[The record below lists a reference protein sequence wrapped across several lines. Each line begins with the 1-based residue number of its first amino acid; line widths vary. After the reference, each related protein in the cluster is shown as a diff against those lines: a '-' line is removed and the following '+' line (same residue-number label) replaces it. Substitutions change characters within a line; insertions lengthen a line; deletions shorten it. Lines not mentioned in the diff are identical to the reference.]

1 MAFSMVS
8 SASSRLL
15 LPRVILFHGKKR
27 VARSLASSVT
37 TTKNLGSRTLPT
49 SSFPIQPSQRRL
61 LASKDRKFT
70 SLKASPSNKG
80 SGSRT
85 STTAEAVESTAGPTI
100 EKSSVDPGVIVSGN
114 KHDTAT
120 MWQRFLGPKPM
131 PERHTAAWYREMLLI
146 CTVFGITGSTTML
159 VSL

>member
-15 LPRVILFHGKKR
+15 LPRVILFYGKKR
-27 VARSLASSVT
+27 VARPLASSVV
-37 TTKNLGSRTLPT
+37 TTKNVGSRTCTT
-49 SSFPIQPSQRRL
+49 SLPIQLSLRRL

-70 SLKASPSNKG
+70 SLKASASNKG
-80 SGSRT
+80 SGTST

-100 EKSSVDPGVIVSGN
+100 EKSSVDPGMVVSAN
-114 KHDTAT
+114 KHDTTT

-131 PERHTAAWYREMLLI
+131 PERRTTAWYREMLLI
-146 CTVFGITGSTTML
+146 CTVFGITGSTTMM
-159 VSL
+159 VSQ